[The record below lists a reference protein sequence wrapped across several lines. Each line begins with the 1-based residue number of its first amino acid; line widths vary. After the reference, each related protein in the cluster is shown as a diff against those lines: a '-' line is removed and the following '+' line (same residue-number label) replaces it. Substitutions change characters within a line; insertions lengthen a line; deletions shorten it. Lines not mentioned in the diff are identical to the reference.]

1 MHAAHTCT
9 QRTHAR
15 SAHMHAAH
23 TCTQRT
29 HARSAHM
36 HAHTRIKCDP
46 SGACIRTLR
55 VRFNEPGSEADR
67 ALRKRKNKPSHE
79 DAPSVHPFKP
89 HFVRSLARSATLTL
103 TLRSAP
109 RLRAPFGRKKKKK
122 SIMAKG
128 HGEVHPS
135 EINRAMTLTPKA
147 PSPPCLLT

>member
-36 HAHTRIKCDP
+36 HAAHTCTQRTP
-46 SGACIRTLR
+46 SVHPFKPHFVRSLAPVRCRLTSRGAKRTLR
-55 VRFNEPGSEADR
+55 YEKE
-67 ALRKRKNKPSHE
+67 KKNLSHE

-89 HFVRSLARSATLTL
+89 HFVRSLARSAPLPGCGL
-103 TLRSAP
+103 PSVE
-109 RLRAPFGRKKKKK
+109 KKKKS

-128 HGEVHPS
+128 ATCQPRVNPKGERCDHPAKYT
-135 EINRAMTLTPKA
+135 EQ
-147 PSPPCLLT
+147 